1 LLTLLAVE
9 GTLVEINL
17 TSNDRVLGVKDA
29 EHPFLDYF
37 SHDVPVALSTDDEGI
52 ARSNLTNEVSTR
64 GAELQSRL
72 PRAQN
77 AGAQQRCL
85 QLPAGINIAHIHGD
99 LVRSLAAEG
108 HEIAAHGFSHED
120 VSGLER
126 NEELRR
132 IARATEILADVAG
145 GKPAGWFSL
154 PRQGDRYAVGAVS
167 PNTIDLL
174 LEARLR
180 LSATDWPTTSRIIG
194 SATSRA
200 AARCRRCPI
209 TTTSTTSSS

>member
-1 LLTLLAVE
+1 
-9 GTLVEINL
+9 
-17 TSNDRVLGVKDA
+17 
-29 EHPFLDYF
+29 
-37 SHDVPVALSTDDEGI
+37 
-52 ARSNLTNEVSTR
+52 
-64 GAELQSRL
+64 
-72 PRAQN
+72 
-77 AGAQQRCL
+77 
-85 QLPAGINIAHIHGD
+85 
-99 LVRSLAAEG
+99 VRSLAAEG